1 VISSLS
7 GSEATTALLSV
18 VQYEGVRGNIAM
30 RAVRFWPSNH
40 FILFPGERG
49 RIKSYEQRKRCY
61 QTCGGVPYETAR
73 TADER
78 IQTCGG
84 VPYETARI
92 AVSTFKR
99 VVVFHTKRLGQ
110 PMSAFK
116 RVVVFHTKRL
126 GQPMSAFKRVVVFHT
141 KRLG

>member
-84 VPYETARI
+84 VPYETARTADERIQTCGGVPYETARI

-99 VVVFHTKRLGQ
+99 VVVFHTKRLG
-110 PMSAFK
+110 
-116 RVVVFHTKRL
+116 
-126 GQPMSAFKRVVVFHT
+126 
-141 KRLG
+141 